1 MIMKE
6 CKGEV
11 KMKKTEKIVFDYT
24 KHKELWEYMAQEE
37 TIKRIVERTVEEM
50 IGISESISRTKK
62 EFIMDKYNMRV
73 ICSCFACD
81 THDKIGSISCYDCP
95 ICIGDCTDNS
105 GDGFYVGYENCIEL
119 YLEAEYNKDEEDKN
133 TYLGYA
139 QEYALK
145 IAHAKLNKESIETFN
160 IEVV

>member
-1 MIMKE
+1 M
-6 CKGEV
+6 
-11 KMKKTEKIVFDYT
+11 EKVIFDYT

-37 TIKRIVERTVEEM
+37 TIKNIVKRAKEEIITAM
-50 IGISESISRTKK
+50 ESISRTKK
-62 EFIMDKYNMRV
+62 EFIKDKYNMRV

-81 THDKIGSISCYDCP
+81 THDKIESISCDDCP

-119 YLEAEYNKDEEDKN
+119 YLEAEYSKDEEDKN
-133 TYLGYA
+133 TYLGWA

-145 IAHAKLNKESIETFN
+145 IAYAKLNKESIEKFD
-160 IEVV
+160 IEVR

>member
-1 MIMKE
+1 
-6 CKGEV
+6 
-11 KMKKTEKIVFDYT
+11 MKKTEKVIFDYT

-37 TIKRIVERTVEEM
+37 TIKNIVKRAKEEIITAM
-50 IGISESISRTKK
+50 ESISRTKK
-62 EFIMDKYNMRV
+62 EFIKDKYNMRV

-81 THDKIGSISCYDCP
+81 TQDKIESISCYDCP

-119 YLEAEYNKDEEDKN
+119 YLEAEYSKDEEDKN

-145 IAHAKLNKESIETFN
+145 IAHAKLNKEAIETFN